1 MTINPNTSTEFRI
14 NPDRLRAI
22 VTDGVRRQPP
32 EIAEELRRALTWH
45 GAEVASV
52 TDNPDRLVSLAA
64 GIPIAFVNRTEL
76 EDDVQGAAD
85 GLSTPDG
92 YRK

>member
-1 MTINPNTSTEFRI
+1 M
-14 NPDRLRAI
+14 A
-22 VTDGVRRQPP
+22 RQ
-32 EIAEELRRALTWH
+32 

-52 TDNPDRLVSLAA
+52 TDDPDRLVILPA